1 MSSDAPKTQFKL
13 SDITGPYPLLG
24 AFLLIFESLLGF
36 WLFRASAAPERIVAG
51 TLMALLM
58 AGFLFVV
65 LRMQKE
71 KISVPAPANLPGK
84 LTAGTE
90 LATKQEIEKPE
101 PEKIAGPDRS
111 YLINKPPTNW
121 STRELTLPEF
131 LAQRVKLDPALG
143 EKLFGSQPAASEIL
157 VFKSSSDTTVVPSP
171 GKTTVDGRI
180 LPSALTATIPT
191 QLSILPMER
200 YAAPLFVERS
210 LLHNFLAF
218 MGPILTAA
226 PLTLRDLRVGVLPN
240 TQRKYLQAQLRQEIR
255 NATVNGKEGLN
266 VESNITLLAI
276 DGELRDHL
284 LIMNYASLLEGSD
297 PKLDQDLEE
306 LLLLANSFRPLE
318 MTNSVERKTEIKDRI
333 DKEFKE
339 FVKAN
344 GESMFYSEFVLAALR
359 YDQEDLEDL
368 ERRTEAI
375 NIFKPFEALAK
386 ELKLDQKKLDEF
398 WLALKAAEKGD
409 ATDLK
414 LLIGELREAALSKDG
429 AGNQLDQGAESKD
442 DGGRVEGVV
451 SGSDP
456 GGSGP

>member
-1 MSSDAPKTQFKL
+1 MSATPPKTGFKL

-71 KISVPAPANLPGK
+71 PISVPAPAGLPGK
-84 LTAGTE
+84 VTAGTE
-90 LATKQEIEKPE
+90 LATRQEIEEPE

-111 YLINKPPTNW
+111 YLINKPPANW
-121 STRELTLPEF
+121 SSKELTLTEF
-131 LAQRVKLDPALG
+131 LAQRVNLDQAVS
-143 EKLFGSQPAASEIL
+143 EKLFGAQPAVSDIL
-157 VFKSSSDTTVVPSP
+157 VFKSSSDTIVLPNP
-171 GKTTVDGRI
+171 GKTMVDGRI
-180 LPSALTATIPT
+180 FPSALTATIPT

-200 YAAPLFVERS
+200 YAPPLFVERS

-218 MGPILTAA
+218 IGPIINTGA
-226 PLTLRDLRVGVLPN
+226 LTLRDLRAGLLPN

-255 NATVNGKEGLN
+255 NATVNGKEGRN
-266 VESNITLLAI
+266 VDSNITLLAF

-297 PKLDQDLEE
+297 LQLDQDLEE

-318 MTNSVERKTEIKDRI
+318 MTNSIERKREISGRI
-333 DKEFKE
+333 DKEFKQFME
-339 FVKAN
+339 AN

-359 YDQEDLEDL
+359 FDEEDLEDP

-375 NIFKPFEALAK
+375 IILKPFEALAK
-386 ELKLDQKKLDEF
+386 EVNLHDADLDQF

-409 ATDLK
+409 ATEFK
-414 LLIGELREAALSKDG
+414 SLLGELRTAALKGGDTKE
-429 AGNQLDQGAESKD
+429 LEQGDESNDDDRGTEKGVAES
-442 DGGRVEGVV
+442 E
-451 SGSDP
+451 SGAD
-456 GGSGP
+456 